1 MDTSGKK
8 NPLHK
13 FVIENFYQDETLK
26 KKRDPLK
33 FEEKYTDDFVIIN
46 RPPQHSYTSLLITL
60 INLHTDL
67 R

>member
-1 MDTSGKK
+1 MDTLGKK
-8 NPLHK
+8 RTLHK
-13 FVIENFYQDETLK
+13 FVIENFYQDKTLK
-26 KKRDPLK
+26 KKREALT
-33 FEEKYTDDFVIIN
+33 FEEKYTDDFVIKN